1 MNTGIKTT
9 DIVVIG
15 GGIIGAAV
23 AYGLTKTGSSVVML
37 DEGDTAFRAARANFG
52 LVWFQGK
59 GLGSRRYVEWCL
71 EATDKWP
78 EFAAELFG
86 INGMALFYENTG
98 GLRLCYTWEDF
109 QKRKALIDGLKD
121 QNGKRPYDC
130 EMLEHQLVQ
139 DMLPGVRL
147 GESIVGASY
156 SPRDGHLNPLCLLT
170 SLHDCFQHKGG
181 RYFPAH
187 AVRKIRQVNDVFII
201 ETGAARFGA
210 SKVVLAAGTGTV
222 HLASMLGMRIP
233 IQPQRGQILVTERVR
248 PTLSVAL
255 ETIRQTNEG
264 SFLLGASH
272 EEVGF
277 DVHTSTAVVQKIAR
291 RAIRAFPDLA
301 ALKLVR
307 CWGALRV
314 LSPDEMPI
322 YLESEEFP
330 GVYVVTSHSGVSLA
344 PLHACHIPGW
354 IVECRV
360 PQGFADFDLRRFH
373 VQKNQ

>member
-1 MNTGIKTT
+1 
-9 DIVVIG
+9 
-15 GGIIGAAV
+15 
-23 AYGLTKTGSSVVML
+23 
-37 DEGDTAFRAARANFG
+37 
-52 LVWFQGK
+52 
-59 GLGSRRYVEWCL
+59 
-71 EATDKWP
+71 
-78 EFAAELFG
+78 
-86 INGMALFYENTG
+86 
-98 GLRLCYTWEDF
+98 
-109 QKRKALIDGLKD
+109 
-121 QNGKRPYDC
+121 
-130 EMLEHQLVQ
+130 
-139 DMLPGVRL
+139 MLPGVRL

-187 AVRKIRQVNDVFII
+187 AVRKIRQVNDVFIV

-210 SKVVLAAGTGTV
+210 SKVVLAAGTGTA

-233 IQPQRGQILVTERVR
+233 IRPQRGQILVTERVR

-255 ETIRQTNEG
+255 ETIRQTVEG

-314 LSPDEMPI
+314 LAPDEMPI

-330 GVYVVTSHSGVSLA
+330 GVYLVTSHSGVSLA
-344 PLHACHIPGW
+344 PLHAGHIPGW
-354 IVECRV
+354 IVEGRV

-373 VQKNQ
+373 VQKSQ